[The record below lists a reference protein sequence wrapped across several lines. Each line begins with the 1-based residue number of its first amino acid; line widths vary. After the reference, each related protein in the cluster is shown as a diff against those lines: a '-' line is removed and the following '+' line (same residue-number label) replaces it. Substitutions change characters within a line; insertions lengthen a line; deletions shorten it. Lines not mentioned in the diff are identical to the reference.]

1 MNDGD
6 WLPTPA
12 ALCGAVER
20 EARTHGESPPPPAAA
35 LLEHAA
41 WLVAQQ
47 AGIPL
52 WCGSAVAAALLRP
65 DNPARGEDALE
76 AGRRQARALMG
87 LQPMERDAVLDSGG
101 APAPM
106 PRWTS
111 PAPRARVRY
120 DLAEVVAVATYGV
133 SARGTGTGGAV
144 AVARAHSVVAA
155 LQAAVERGGQ
165 RLAGEG
171 LDHRVVRA
179 LFASAG
185 LSAPAFLRLAA
196 GEAFAAWVSLPHDGL
211 EWPILDTDTRMCTQ
225 VFAVVGDIADLAAML
240 PACALIIGLT
250 TVTGCTTIADLA
262 ALLPACAWR
271 TTGAF
276 LEQKGRQVLNA
287 SMLRAQA
294 AADAR
299 LRERVLRDSPGPP
312 GPP

>member
-1 MNDGD
+1 
-6 WLPTPA
+6 
-12 ALCGAVER
+12 
-20 EARTHGESPPPPAAA
+20 
-35 LLEHAA
+35 
-41 WLVAQQ
+41 
-47 AGIPL
+47 
-52 WCGSAVAAALLRP
+52 
-65 DNPARGEDALE
+65 
-76 AGRRQARALMG
+76 
-87 LQPMERDAVLDSGG
+87 
-101 APAPM
+101 M

-133 SARGTGTGGAV
+133 NTQGAGAGGAV

-185 LSAPAFLRLAA
+185 ISAPAFLRLAV

-225 VFAVVGDIADLAAML
+225 VFAVVGDIADMAA
-240 PACALIIGLT
+240 
-250 TVTGCTTIADLA
+250 V
-262 ALLPACAWR
+262 LPACAWR

-276 LEQKGRQVLNA
+276 LEQRGRQVLDA
-287 SMLRAQA
+287 SMVRAQA

-299 LRERVLRDSPGPP
+299 LRERALRG
-312 GPP
+312 